1 MRTTLTLDPDVA
13 VRVKQTARRSGKP
26 FKHVVN
32 DLLRAGLM
40 QSEQV
45 VDSQPFRVDVGGFGG
60 LRDGVSVDNIQ
71 ELQESLD
78 GPGRR

>member
-1 MRTTLTLDPDVA
+1 VRTTLTLDPDVA

-26 FKHVVN
+26 FKQVVN
-32 DLLRAGLM
+32 DLLRAGLT
-40 QSEQV
+40 QSAQV
-45 VDSQPFRVDVGGFGG
+45 ADTQPFRVEVSGFGG

-71 ELQESLD
+71 ELLESLD